1 MEGKWETVKEPLKVS
16 SNVMGRLT
24 LVDFNK
30 KRDYL
35 LWFIKEK
42 KKAEI
47 ILIAKIK
54 AKHLNKY
61 INQILANAKE
71 YLNES
76 NTTPLCL
83 LLNVFSNFKTT
94 MKMKM
99 KKSIKIG
106 GRKKLNK

>member
-24 LVDFNK
+24 LVDFNEK
-30 KRDYL
+30 KGFNL

-83 LLNVFSNFKTT
+83 LLNVFFFQFQNNYENENEKNLSK
-94 MKMKM
+94 
-99 KKSIKIG
+99 
-106 GRKKLNK
+106 

>member
-30 KRDYL
+30 KGIICYGL
-35 LWFIKEK
+35 LKER

-83 LLNVFSNFKTT
+83 LLNVFPISKQ
-94 MKMKM
+94 
-99 KKSIKIG
+99 
-106 GRKKLNK
+106 L